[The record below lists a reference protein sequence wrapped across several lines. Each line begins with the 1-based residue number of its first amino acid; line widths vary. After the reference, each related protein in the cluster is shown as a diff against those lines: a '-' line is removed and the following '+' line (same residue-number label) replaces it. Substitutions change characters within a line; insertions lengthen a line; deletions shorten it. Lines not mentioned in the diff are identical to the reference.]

1 MRIFVENMENGNKG
15 RWTYLLPPA
24 ITLVIYSIILA
35 VKGIYP
41 FGGNTI
47 DYYDMAQQIAA
58 FYYHVYDALH
68 GTKGFFYDWY
78 TALGVNMA
86 MSTSGCSN
94 ISPFNLFFLL
104 IRRSSLLKSLSVF
117 NGIKLMCMSFTMYFY
132 LRRTHEK
139 TPEFFRVAASAG
151 YSFCGFVLVL
161 YITNQWVDI
170 AVMFPLIMYFYDRL
184 MKTGKMAGYV
194 ITLAITLIASYYL
207 GFMILIFIF
216 LYTGLML
223 AEEKILPGRAVGA
236 GKGSGRPENENGAG
250 KAENETAADE
260 ADDQGALD
268 KQEEHG
274 KDRLEQ
280 ISGDKESTG
289 RRGTCLH
296 ITELGIGTVL
306 SLVLSSFIIIPQL
319 TQMLGSARFHNGNGS
334 ESTGM
339 IGKYLEILSHVKGDY
354 TTRWWSLLGISFMSA
369 VIATGLIFCIRRR
382 LIGRGAAET
391 ETGGGAAETET
402 GGKPGETENNGK
414 PDETEDNG
422 KPDETEDNGK
432 PAKTET
438 NGKSAEI
445 KNGFGMTMTD
455 ILRYRPV
462 LTTVLLILMMV
473 LELFFESINLIWH
486 FGSYVQYPIRNGFII
501 YFVFAYLSCYFAG
514 EMYCKEAGE
523 DADSENADIKDPE
536 AGRAGS
542 GRPYLSFIFTVTGFL
557 VFIAFYRNHPG
568 MQLRSVFHM
577 TSAIMAAAFVFYF
590 VLLNIEELKKPLHL
604 LKKDRAEEEEKTA
617 LERRKSARYRWAAGV
632 LVFEVLCYGFLL
644 FGKPDFITGY
654 SEEPEQ
660 NGEYINICEQL
671 REKFGLEQEFLYR
684 VKNPD
689 ESLNANYGL
698 VLMQPALSN
707 WTHMIAPGE
716 QEGAAAWGYS
726 IQFTRL
732 LDSGGTVF
740 SDALLGI
747 RKVIS
752 SVPMDEYLYERVPD
766 KDTVTVDM
774 LNGEQTAYTTYQP
787 RYSLPF
793 SVVIDADKDTRE
805 AMEKALERKDTAA
818 LHNLVYKAMLESA
831 DTGMKNGDGISGQAS
846 EGGAQGDNEP
856 AHWLI
861 REGSVKG
868 EDVSVDETR
877 TKTSREVT
885 IEAGIGGRSAL
896 YLMGSGGDREFANC
910 TIEMIDADP
919 AVDGVNE
926 KGYITI
932 PTIGDPGNIYYP
944 AHFNNNAI
952 YLGCFEDETVRIKV
966 TMDTEKGEDFKIDL
980 MSLSMDAMDELCGMY
995 PPELDSRIAAGNRT
1009 LSFTVDTG
1017 DSAGDSAV
1025 MLLPLTYDKGWKIIR
1040 NGHRVRASS
1049 MAGLFTAVPLEAGE
1063 NTVSM
1068 KFTPPG
1074 ALAGTIISLVSLI
1087 LSAVYMVIMRI
1098 KKDTLKVQAESAYG
1112 RISNVVA
1119 PVYIGV
1125 FAAVA
1130 VFVYVVPVVYGI
1142 FLLICDKA

>member
-1 MRIFVENMENGNKG
+1 MRIFVKNMENGNKG

-94 ISPFNLFFLL
+94 ISPFNLFFLM

-132 LRRTHEK
+132 LRRTIEK
-139 TPEFFRVAASAG
+139 TPEFFRVAASVG

-194 ITLAITLIASYYL
+194 ITLTITLIASYYL

-216 LYTGLML
+216 LYAGLML
-223 AEEKILPGRAVGA
+223 AEEKMLT
-236 GKGSGRPENENGAG
+236 GRPAAAEKGNDRPGNENAAD
-250 KAENETAADE
+250 KTENETAADE
-260 ADDQGALD
+260 ADNQGALD
-268 KQEEHG
+268 KQEEHA
-274 KDRLEQ
+274 KDRSEQ
-280 ISGDKESTG
+280 ISVDKESTG

-334 ESTGM
+334 ESTGI
-339 IGKYLEILSHVKGDY
+339 IGKYLEILSHVRGDY

-369 VIATGLIFCIRRR
+369 VIVTGLIFCIRRR
-382 LIGRGAAET
+382 LIG
-391 ETGGGAAETET
+391 GGAAETED
-402 GGKPGETENNGK
+402 NGK
-414 PDETEDNG
+414 ADETEDNG
-422 KPDETEDNGK
+422 KPDETETNGK
-432 PAKTET
+432 PAEV
-438 NGKSAEI
+438 
-445 KNGFGMTMTD
+445 KNGSGMTMTD

-501 YFVFAYLSCYFAG
+501 YFVFAYLSCYFAR
-514 EMYCKEAGE
+514 EMYCKEDRE
-523 DADSENADIKDPE
+523 DADSENAGIKDPE
-536 AGRAGS
+536 AGHAGS

-644 FGKPDFITGY
+644 FGKPDFVTGY

-671 REKFGLEQEFLYR
+671 REKYGLEREFLYR

-752 SVPMDEYLYERVPD
+752 SVPVDEDLYERAPD
-766 KDTVTVDM
+766 TDTVTVDM
-774 LNGEQTAYTTYQP
+774 LNGEQTAYTMYQP

-793 SVVIDADKDTRE
+793 GIVIDADKDTRE
-805 AMEKALERKDTAA
+805 AIEKALGRKDTAA
-818 LHNLVYKAMLESA
+818 LHNLVYKAILESA
-831 DTGMKNGDGISGQAS
+831 DKGVKSGAGISGHAS
-846 EGGAQGDNEP
+846 EDGEQGDGEL

-861 REGSVKG
+861 RDGSVKG

-877 TKTSREVT
+877 TKNSREVT
-885 IEAGIGGRSAL
+885 IEAGIDGRSAL

-919 AVDGVNE
+919 AVDGVND

-944 AHFNNNAI
+944 AHFNNNAV
-952 YLGCFEDETVRIKV
+952 YLGCFEKETVEIKV

-995 PPELDSRIAAGNRT
+995 PSGLDNRIAAGNRT
-1009 LSFTVDTG
+1009 LSFTVDTN
-1017 DSAGDSAV
+1017 DSAGENAV
-1025 MLLPLTYDKGWKIIR
+1025 MLLPLTYDKGWKITR

-1049 MAGLFTAVPLEAGE
+1049 MAGLFTAIPLEAGE
-1063 NTVSM
+1063 NTVAM

-1074 ALAGTIISLVSLI
+1074 VLTGTIISLVSLV
-1087 LSAVYMVIMRI
+1087 LSVIYMVIMRI
-1098 KKDTLKVQAESAYG
+1098 KKDTLKVQAESTYG
-1112 RISNVVA
+1112 RISNVIA

-1125 FAAVA
+1125 FAAA
-1130 VFVYVVPVVYGI
+1130 VLFMYIVPVIYGI
-1142 FLLICDKA
+1142 ILLIL

>member
-1 MRIFVENMENGNKG
+1 MRIFVKNMENGNKG

-139 TPEFFRVAASAG
+139 IPEFFRVAASAG

-216 LYTGLML
+216 LYTGLVL
-223 AEEKILPGRAVGA
+223 AEEKILPGRPAGA
-236 GKGSGRPENENGAG
+236 GKGSVRLENGSGAG
-250 KAENETAADE
+250 N
-260 ADDQGALD
+260 
-268 KQEEHG
+268 
-274 KDRLEQ
+274 
-280 ISGDKESTG
+280 
-289 RRGTCLH
+289 CLH

-369 VIATGLIFCIRRR
+369 VIATGIIFCIRRR
-382 LIGRGAAET
+382 LIGGGAVET
-391 ETGGGAAETET
+391 ETGGGAAVTET
-402 GGKPGETENNGK
+402 GGGAVETEDNGKADETENNGK
-414 PDETEDNG
+414 P
-422 KPDETEDNGK
+422 
-432 PAKTET
+432 
-438 NGKSAEI
+438 AEV

-514 EMYCKEAGE
+514 EMYCEEDGE
-523 DADSENADIKDPE
+523 DADSENAGIKDPE
-536 AGRAGS
+536 AGRADGEHVKAGYAGS
-542 GRPYLSFIFTVTGFL
+542 GRPYLSFIFTVMGFL

-604 LKKDRAEEEEKTA
+604 LKKDRVEEEEKTA

-752 SVPMDEYLYERVPD
+752 SVPMDEDLYERVPD

-774 LNGEQTAYTTYQP
+774 LNGEQTAYTMYQP

-793 SVVIDADKDTRE
+793 GVVIDADKDTRE

-818 LHNLVYKAMLESA
+818 LHNLLYKAMLESA
-831 DTGMKNGDGISGQAS
+831 DTGMKNGDGVSGRVS
-846 EGGAQGDNEP
+846 EDGAQGDNEP

-995 PPELDSRIAAGNRT
+995 PPELDSRIAAGNST

-1017 DSAGDSAV
+1017 DNAGNSAV
-1025 MLLPLTYDKGWKIIR
+1025 MLLPLTYDKGWKITR

-1049 MAGLFTAVPLEAGE
+1049 MAGLFTAIPLEAGE

-1087 LSAVYMVIMRI
+1087 LSAVYMAIMRI
-1098 KKDTLKVQAESAYG
+1098 KKDTLKVQAESTYG
-1112 RISNVVA
+1112 RISNVIA

-1125 FAAVA
+1125 FAAA
-1130 VFVYVVPVVYGI
+1130 VLFMYIVPVIYGI
-1142 FLLICDKA
+1142 ILLIL

>member
-1 MRIFVENMENGNKG
+1 MENGNKG

-117 NGIKLMCMSFTMYFY
+117 NGLKLMCMSFTMYFY

-207 GFMILIFIF
+207 GFMILIFVF

-223 AEEKILPGRAVGA
+223 AEEKLLPGRPASA
-236 GKGSGRPENENGAG
+236 GKGSGRPGNESV
-250 KAENETAADE
+250 ADN
-260 ADDQGALD
+260 
-268 KQEEHG
+268 
-274 KDRLEQ
+274 
-280 ISGDKESTG
+280 
-289 RRGTCLH
+289 CLH

-334 ESTGM
+334 ESTGI

-382 LIGRGAAET
+382 LIGGGAVET
-391 ETGGGAAETET
+391 EDN
-402 GGKPGETENNGK
+402 GKADETENNGK
-414 PDETEDNG
+414 PAETENNG
-422 KPDETEDNGK
+422 KPAETEDNGK
-432 PAKTET
+432 PAEV
-438 NGKSAEI
+438 

-514 EMYCKEAGE
+514 EMYCKEDRE
-523 DADSENADIKDPE
+523 DADSENAGIKDPE

-604 LKKDRAEEEEKTA
+604 LKKDMVEEEEKTA

-632 LVFEVLCYGFLL
+632 IVFEVLCYGFLL

-660 NGEYINICEQL
+660 NGEYINISEQL
-671 REKFGLEQEFLYR
+671 REKYGLEREFLYR

-752 SVPMDEYLYERVPD
+752 AAAVDEDLYERVPD

-774 LNGEQTAYTTYQP
+774 LNGDQKAYTMYQP

-793 SVVIDADKDTRE
+793 GVVIDADKDTRE
-805 AMEKALERKDTAA
+805 AMEKALGRKDTAA

-919 AVDGVNE
+919 TVDGVNE

-944 AHFNNNAI
+944 AHFNNNAV

-1049 MAGLFTAVPLEAGE
+1049 MAGLFTAIPLEAGE
-1063 NTVSM
+1063 NTVTM

-1087 LSAVYMVIMRI
+1087 LSAVYMAIMRI
-1098 KKDTLKVQAESAYG
+1098 KKDTLKVQAESTYG
-1112 RISNVVA
+1112 RISDVIA

-1125 FAAVA
+1125 FAAA
-1130 VFVYVVPVVYGI
+1130 VLFMYIVPVVYGI
-1142 FLLICDKA
+1142 ILLILL

>member
-1 MRIFVENMENGNKG
+1 MRIFVKNMENGNKG

-139 TPEFFRVAASAG
+139 IPEFFRVAASAG

-216 LYTGLML
+216 LYTGLVL
-223 AEEKILPGRAVGA
+223 AEEKILPGRPAGA
-236 GKGSGRPENENGAG
+236 GKGSVRLENGSGAG
-250 KAENETAADE
+250 N
-260 ADDQGALD
+260 
-268 KQEEHG
+268 
-274 KDRLEQ
+274 
-280 ISGDKESTG
+280 
-289 RRGTCLH
+289 CLH

-369 VIATGLIFCIRRR
+369 VIATGIIFCIRRR
-382 LIGRGAAET
+382 LIGGGAVET
-391 ETGGGAAETET
+391 ETGGGAAVTET
-402 GGKPGETENNGK
+402 GGGAAVTETGGGAVETEDNGKADETENNGK
-414 PDETEDNG
+414 P
-422 KPDETEDNGK
+422 
-432 PAKTET
+432 
-438 NGKSAEI
+438 AEV

-514 EMYCKEAGE
+514 EMYCEEDGE
-523 DADSENADIKDPE
+523 DADSENAGIKDPE
-536 AGRAGS
+536 AGRADGEHVKAGYAGS
-542 GRPYLSFIFTVTGFL
+542 GRPYLSFIFTVMGFL

-604 LKKDRAEEEEKTA
+604 LKKDRVEEEEKTA

-752 SVPMDEYLYERVPD
+752 SVPMDEDLYERVPD

-774 LNGEQTAYTTYQP
+774 LNGEQTAYTMYQP

-793 SVVIDADKDTRE
+793 GVVIDADKDTRE

-818 LHNLVYKAMLESA
+818 LHNLLYKAMLESA
-831 DTGMKNGDGISGQAS
+831 DTGMKNGDGVSGRVA
-846 EGGAQGDNEP
+846 EDGAQGDNEP

-995 PPELDSRIAAGNRT
+995 PPELDSRIAAGNST

-1017 DSAGDSAV
+1017 DNAGNSAV
-1025 MLLPLTYDKGWKIIR
+1025 MLLPLTYDKGWKITR

-1049 MAGLFTAVPLEAGE
+1049 MAGLFTAIPLEAGE

-1087 LSAVYMVIMRI
+1087 LSAVYMAIMRI
-1098 KKDTLKVQAESAYG
+1098 KKDTLKVQAESTYG
-1112 RISNVVA
+1112 RISNVIA

-1125 FAAVA
+1125 FAAA
-1130 VFVYVVPVVYGI
+1130 VLFMYIVPVIYGI
-1142 FLLICDKA
+1142 ILLIL

>member
-1 MRIFVENMENGNKG
+1 MRIFVKNMENGNKG

-41 FGGNTI
+41 FGCNTI

-104 IRRSSLLKSLSVF
+104 IKRSSLLKSLSVF

-132 LRRTHEK
+132 LRRTHER

-184 MKTGKMAGYV
+184 MTTGKMAGYV

-223 AEEKILPGRAVGA
+223 AEEKILPGRAASA
-236 GKGSGRPENENGAG
+236 GKGSGRPGNESV
-250 KAENETAADE
+250 ADN
-260 ADDQGALD
+260 
-268 KQEEHG
+268 
-274 KDRLEQ
+274 
-280 ISGDKESTG
+280 
-289 RRGTCLH
+289 CLH

-369 VIATGLIFCIRRR
+369 VIATGIIFCIRRR

-391 ETGGGAAETET
+391 EDN
-402 GGKPGETENNGK
+402 GKAVETENNGK
-414 PDETEDNG
+414 PDETEN
-422 KPDETEDNGK
+422 NGK
-432 PAKTET
+432 PAEV
-438 NGKSAEI
+438 
-445 KNGFGMTMTD
+445 KNGSGMTMTD
-455 ILRYRPV
+455 ILCYRPV

-514 EMYCKEAGE
+514 EMYCR
-523 DADSENADIKDPE
+523 E
-536 AGRAGS
+536 AGRAADREHTDAEHTDGEHAGNVRSDREYEDEGLTDRAHAEEVQTGS

-604 LKKDRAEEEEKTA
+604 LKKNRAEEEEKTA

-660 NGEYINICEQL
+660 NGEYINISEQL
-671 REKFGLEQEFLYR
+671 REKYGLEREFLYR

-752 SVPMDEYLYERVPD
+752 AAAVDEDLYERVPD

-774 LNGEQTAYTTYQP
+774 LNGDQKAYTMYQP

-793 SVVIDADKDTRE
+793 GVVIDADKDTRE

-818 LHNLVYKAMLESA
+818 LNNLVYKAMLESA
-831 DTGMKNGDGISGQAS
+831 DTGMKNGDGVSSRVS
-846 EGGAQGDNEP
+846 EDGAQGDNEP

-919 AVDGVNE
+919 TVDGVDE

-944 AHFNNNAI
+944 AHFNNNAV

-995 PPELDSRIAAGNRT
+995 PPELDSRIAAGNST

-1017 DSAGDSAV
+1017 DNAGNSAV
-1025 MLLPLTYDKGWKIIR
+1025 MLLPLTYDKGWKILR

-1087 LSAVYMVIMRI
+1087 LSAVYMAIMRI
-1098 KKDTLKVQAESAYG
+1098 KKDTLKVQAESTYG
-1112 RISNVVA
+1112 RISNVIA

-1125 FAAVA
+1125 FAAA
-1130 VFVYVVPVVYGI
+1130 VLFMYIVPVVYGI
-1142 FLLICDKA
+1142 ILLIL